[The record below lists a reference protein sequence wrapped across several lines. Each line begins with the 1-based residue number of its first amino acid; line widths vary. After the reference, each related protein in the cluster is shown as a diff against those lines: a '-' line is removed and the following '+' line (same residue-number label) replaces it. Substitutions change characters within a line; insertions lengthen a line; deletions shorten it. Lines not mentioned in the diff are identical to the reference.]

1 MKRKSNGFKRIA
13 VFMIGVIFVCGIANS
28 AYCGEETMTITNNS
42 KLEASL
48 STDEI
53 ASLNNRAERST
64 ELADIRSGDSLVEEH
79 PYILLI
85 GTLAVAALLLIF
97 GGD

>member
-13 VFMIGVIFVCGIANS
+13 VIMIGVIFVFGIANS

-48 STDEI
+48 SADEI
-53 ASLNNRAERST
+53 AHLNNQAEQST
-64 ELADIRSGDSLVEEH
+64 ELADIRSGDSLVEEY
-79 PYILLI
+79 PYIILI
-85 GTLAVAALLLIF
+85 GTIAAAALLIIF

>member
-1 MKRKSNGFKRIA
+1 VI
-13 VFMIGVIFVCGIANS
+13 MIGVIFVFGIANS

-42 KLEASL
+42 KLAASL

-53 ASLNNRAERST
+53 ADLNNRAERST
-64 ELADIRSGDSLVEEH
+64 ELADIRSGDSYVEEH
-79 PYILLI
+79 PYIILF
-85 GTLAVAALLLIF
+85 GTLAVAALLIAF

>member
-1 MKRKSNGFKRIA
+1 M
-13 VFMIGVIFVCGIANS
+13 MIGAIFVFGIVTS
-28 AYCGEETMTITNNS
+28 AYCGEETMTIANNS

-48 STDEI
+48 SADEI
-53 ASLNNRAERST
+53 TYLNNRADQST
-64 ELADIRSGDSLVEEH
+64 ELADIRSGDSIIEEN
-79 PYILLI
+79 PYILLV